1 MLRHMTKPL
10 PVALSPARLQAL
22 AAEHGTPL
30 WVYDAAT
37 IRARA
42 ASLKRFDVVRF
53 AQKACSNI
61 HILKLLREAGVKAVS
76 YTHLTLPT
84 KRIV

>member
-1 MLRHMTKPL
+1 MLQAMTKPL
-10 PVALSPARLQAL
+10 PIALTPSRLRAL
-22 AAEHGTPL
+22 AAEHRTPL

-61 HILKLLREAGVKAVS
+61 HILKLLREAGVKVDSVS
-76 YTHLTLPT
+76 
-84 KRIV
+84 RGEV